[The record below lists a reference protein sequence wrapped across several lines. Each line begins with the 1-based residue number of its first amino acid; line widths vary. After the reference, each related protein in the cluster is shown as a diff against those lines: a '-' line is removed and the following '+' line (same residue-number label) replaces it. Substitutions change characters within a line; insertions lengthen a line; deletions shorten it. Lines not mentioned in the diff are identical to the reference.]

1 MKQKKINR
9 KYIYVKT
16 NIKFTTFFYF
26 IIYNYYEEE
35 VEYSKNIELPT
46 INKLREI

>member
-1 MKQKKINR
+1 VKKEKN
-9 KYIYVKT
+9 KANIYMFEKIL
-16 NIKFTTFFYF
+16 NLLPFFYF

-46 INKLREI
+46 INKLHEI